1 MQIKQST
8 VLRTGAPRAQA
19 RPQCQRRRGDAM
31 LIGMSPRSGNEK
43 PCALADPTRSILG
56 TFVSGGVTSLEI
68 LAWSGFDLVCIETE
82 HAARDVG
89 EVASLIRA
97 ADACG
102 VPSLVRV
109 QDLSEIGRVLDAGAD
124 GVVIPHVDTADDA
137 RACVEAVQYPPRG
150 NRGLGP
156 GRAARH
162 GLGRNGDAGPPAT
175 VLMIESARA
184 VENAKEIASVD
195 GVDALF
201 IGPFDLA
208 SSMGVTPGTDDHT
221 AAITRAIQD
230 CVSRRAEGRCLLPRR
245 GRAGALG
252 GRRRDPLPPR
262 RRPPVPR
269 QRGSLGP

>member
-1 MQIKQST
+1 M
-8 VLRTGAPRAQA
+8 REHGF
-19 RPQCQRRRGDAM
+19 
-31 LIGMSPRSGNEK
+31 
-43 PCALADPTRSILG
+43 LADPSRSILG

-89 EVASLIRA
+89 EVANLIRA

-150 NRGLGP
+150 SRGLGP
-156 GRAARH
+156 GRAVRH
-162 GLGRNGDAGPPAT
+162 GLGRSAEVGPPAT

-184 VENAKEIASVD
+184 VENAAEIASIA

-230 CVSRRAEGRCLLPRR
+230 CLSVGQRAGVFCRDVDALARWAAVGATLFLLGGDHLFLAGAAASALKR
-245 GRAGALG
+245 GRETL
-252 GRRRDPLPPR
+252 D
-262 RRPPVPR
+262 
-269 QRGSLGP
+269 QREGDSAH